1 MKLHVTPSR
10 AGRGTP
16 RAVPLRQASATSRL
30 KYRNKPTFVDGRRF
44 ASKAEARR
52 YQELLLLERGKEIN
66 KLRLQPRYQLDI
78 DGIHITEY
86 RADFVYWDIRKGKE
100 VVEDVKGVL
109 TVDCQI
115 KLRLMLALHKIDVKL
130 VAA

>member
-1 MKLHVTPSR
+1 MNAIRP
-10 AGRGTP
+10 
-16 RAVPLRQASATSRL
+16 L
-30 KYRNKPTFVDGRRF
+30 KYRNIPTVIDGKRF

-52 YQELLLLERGKEIN
+52 YQDLVLLERGGEIN
-66 KLRLQPRYQLDI
+66 QLRLQPRYQLDI

-86 RADFVYWDIRKGKE
+86 RADFKYWDIRKGKE

-130 VAA
+130 IHA